1 MIYSDVDCP
10 ECISEFVKNGGCEC
24 FVSSSCD
31 PETLIPSGCMACKSE
46 EDEVRKLCAST
57 AGI

>member
-24 FVSSSCD
+24 LVSSSCD
-31 PETLIPSGCMACKSE
+31 PETLIPSGCMACKNE
-46 EDEVRKLCAST
+46 EEVWLLGK
-57 AGI
+57 I